1 MTAAWAVRT
10 AVGAGEYIPASHGD
24 VPPDVA
30 GRDVVIVDFSYKRP
44 VMEEMAMKAAS
55 LLVLDHHKSA
65 QDDLLGLDF
74 AVFDM
79 NRSGAG
85 MAWDWFHPQQ
95 QRPAL
100 VDMVED
106 GDLWRHALPDTRE
119 FQLRLTMEP
128 MDFSAW
134 DRIAGMSEREL
145 QGFVLEGALLKRSF
159 DKDVRGLLD
168 DRYIVTLAG
177 ETGLAV
183 NAHSAHASELGN
195 YLANMSGTF
204 GMVWRQVGDRL
215 KVSLRSCGDYDVT
228 ILADKFGGG
237 GHRNAAAFSLPVS
250 PESFAIINGKAIEN

>member
-1 MTAAWAVRT
+1 V
-10 AVGAGEYIPASHGD
+10 
-24 VPPDVA
+24 
-30 GRDVVIVDFSYKRP
+30 VDFAYKRAI
-44 VMEEMAMKAAS
+44 MEDMASSATS

-65 QDDLLGLDF
+65 QDDLAGLDF

-85 MAWDWFHPQQ
+85 LAWDWFHPQQ
-95 QRPAL
+95 KRPAL
-100 VDMVED
+100 VDFVED
-106 GDLWRHALPDTRE
+106 GDLWRHALLGTRE

-128 MDFSAW
+128 KDFSVW
-134 DRIAGMSEREL
+134 DRIAAMSESEL
-145 QGFVLEGALLKRSF
+145 QGFVQEGGLLKRSF
-159 DKDVRGLLD
+159 DKDVQGLLE
-168 DRYIVTLAG
+168 DRYVVTLAG

-195 YLANMSGTF
+195 YLAGMSGTF

-228 ILADKFGGG
+228 ILAGKFGGG

-250 PESFAIINGKAIEN
+250 PESYAIVNGKSASA